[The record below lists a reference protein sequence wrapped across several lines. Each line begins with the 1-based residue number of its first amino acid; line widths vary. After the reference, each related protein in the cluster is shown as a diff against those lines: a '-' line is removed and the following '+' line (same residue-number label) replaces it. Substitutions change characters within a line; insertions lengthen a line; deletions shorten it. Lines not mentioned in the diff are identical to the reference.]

1 MKIVSLIVFFV
12 ISCSTINQAKIA
24 DSAKL
29 YNTFIKILSFEQD
42 GRYND
47 ALKLLDELL
56 MVDKDPYLVIKKGN
70 ILSKE
75 GRFDEAKELYL
86 KYVQKHKDEKVYYRL
101 SNLYRT
107 HYKDVDSAIKYL
119 KKAIKISEKKKYL
132 FELANLYELKGDYSS
147 SVGVYNKLIKID
159 PSSEYYYRRGVL
171 YLKLG
176 LEKKGIEDIK
186 KSYEIDE
193 YPLALYRL
201 ADYYIK
207 KGDKAKAIE
216 MLKKV
221 IKAHPNQRTLSFK
234 LGRLL
239 MDVEK
244 YDEALSVFK
253 SLENSKNELI
263 KATVLKQIAAIY
275 FDKKEYEKSLKY
287 FKKVLEIKKDD
298 LQAYYFAGFLSE
310 ALNKDNDAIV
320 FYKKALEIDSDY
332 VQPKK
337 RLSIIYT
344 KRKDYKKALDV
355 LDSIKVEDRDVDYYR
370 LKAVIY
376 YEVEDYKN
384 AIDILQ
390 KGLAAGYDDE
400 DLLFDLVINYE
411 KLKDYKNA
419 EKYLRRILEYN
430 PKNATALNFLGYMF
444 AENGVNLEEAYELIN
459 RALEI
464 DPDNPAYI
472 DSMGWVL
479 YQMKKYNDAYKYL
492 KKAFLLAPNEQEIKE
507 HLMRVLKK
515 IHIDKTPED
524 ILKEKE

>member
-1 MKIVSLIVFFV
+1 MRKILFFVLFV
-12 ISCSTINQAKIA
+12 ISCSTINQAKIT
-24 DSAKL
+24 DTAKL
-29 YNTFIKILSFEQD
+29 YNSFMKILSFEQE
-42 GRYND
+42 GRYD
-47 ALKLLDELL
+47 EALKLLDELL
-56 MVDKDPYLVIKKGN
+56 AVDNDPYLVLKKGN
-70 ILSKE
+70 ILIKE
-75 GRFDEAKELYL
+75 ERFDEAKELYL
-86 KYVQKHKDEKVYYRL
+86 RYVQKYKNEKIYYSL
-101 SNLYRT
+101 SYLYRT
-107 HYKDVDSAIKYL
+107 HYKDIDEAIKYL
-119 KKAIKISEKKKYL
+119 KKTIEVNEKEEYL
-132 FELANLYELKGDYSS
+132 FELANLYEMKGDFSS
-147 SVGVYNKLIKID
+147 SVGIYNKLIKIN

-176 LEKKGIEDIK
+176 LEKKGIDDVK

-207 KGDKAKAIE
+207 KGDKAKAID

-221 IKAHPNQRTLSFK
+221 IKAHPNQRSLSFK

-239 MDVEK
+239 VDEER

-253 SLENSKNELI
+253 SLENSKDNLI
-263 KATVLKQIAAIY
+263 KITALKQIAAIY
-275 FDKKEYEKSLKY
+275 FDKKDYKKSLEY

-310 ALNKDNDAIV
+310 ALNKDDDAID

-337 RLSIIYT
+337 RLSVIYT
-344 KRKDYKKALDV
+344 KRKDYDKAQKI

-376 YEVEDYKN
+376 YEQGKYKD
-384 AIDILQ
+384 AIGVLQ

-411 KLKDYKNA
+411 KMKDYKNA
-419 EKYLRRILEYN
+419 EKYLRKILEYN

-444 AENGVNLEEAYELIN
+444 AEHGINLDEAYDLIKK
-459 RALEI
+459 ALEI
-464 DPDNPAYI
+464 EPDNPAYI

-479 YQMKKYNDAYKYL
+479 YQMKRYEEAYKYL
-492 KKAFLLAPNEQEIKE
+492 KRAFLLAPDEQEIKE
-507 HLMRVLKK
+507 HFIKVLKK
-515 IHIDKTPED
+515 VHPEKTPDE